1 MCVSYTALLHSG
13 NGDSSNLAS
22 HSAVVFQRSLN
33 VVFLWRSS
41 EIVRWIKWIVISIG
55 LAFAG
60 CRDEAL
66 SRRDESIRGGNKA
79 AQDSDAV
86 HLSQARE
93 DLNAVLARN
102 DSSGVD
108 SRPQF
113 REVSA
118 DCGLK
123 FTFHTDA
130 VPGRYFLPE
139 IMGGGAAWFDFD
151 RDGWLDLFLVNGDE
165 LATEPQRP
173 KKYADVLY
181 RNRGDQHFDEV
192 SRSAFAATIGYGQ
205 GCAVG
210 DFDADGFEDLFVSG
224 YRTSTLLRNLGDGTF
239 EDVTMESNT
248 RVQEWGASVVWLDI
262 NDDRNLDL
270 FVVTY
275 LDVTKENRQQC
286 RFNGV
291 PGYCGPGH
299 YEAVVDRLFLNL
311 GDGRFREAAEEVG
324 LAIPDGKGLGVVVLD
339 FDRDGQNE
347 IYVANDMTPNFLF
360 QRQFGRSGDASPPE
374 PASGLPRFRDIAP
387 ESGCSVSDMGQN
399 EASMGVTC
407 ADFDGNGFY
416 DIFLTH
422 FYAQKN
428 TLYRNLGRLQF
439 EDDSRHSRIAATSF
453 EFLGFGTVA
462 FDYDRDGRSDL
473 FVANGHV
480 LGPEHKPF
488 EMLPQMLHN
497 DGQARFDDVGKL
509 AGDYFQ
515 TPCVGRGAAGAD
527 YDNDGHLDLLV
538 THVDRPVALL
548 RNETATR
555 GHFVGVELRRGDRLP
570 PQGTQVIVE
579 AGSKRITSM
588 SVGGG
593 SYLCASDP
601 RLLIGLG
608 DWNGPVTLEIRW
620 QSGEVVRHDNVPV
633 DRYWQAFEGREL
645 LPSRTGVS
653 TP

>member
-1 MCVSYTALLHSG
+1 M
-13 NGDSSNLAS
+13 
-22 HSAVVFQRSLN
+22 
-33 VVFLWRSS
+33 
-41 EIVRWIKWIVISIG
+41 RWIPWIAITVWLTI
-55 LAFAG
+55 AG
-60 CRDEAL
+60 CRDKAL
-66 SRRDESIRGGNKA
+66 PPRDEPARADKQQASA
-79 AQDSDAV
+79 SDAAA
-86 HLSQARE
+86 LRQARE
-93 DLNAVLARN
+93 DLNAVLSRN
-102 DSSGVD
+102 EPAGVG

-113 REVSA
+113 RDVAVDSGVEFA
-118 DCGLK
+118 
-123 FTFHTDA
+123 FHTDA

-165 LATEPQRP
+165 LAAEPQQP
-173 KKYADVLY
+173 KKYADALY
-181 RNRGDQHFDEV
+181 RHRGDQHFEEI
-192 SRSAFAATIGYGQ
+192 SQPAFAATSGYGQ

-224 YRTSTLLRNLGDGTF
+224 FRTSTLLRNLGDGTF
-239 EDVTMESNT
+239 EDATTTTTSST
-248 RVQEWGASVVWLDI
+248 RIQDWGTSVVWLDI

-275 LDVTKENRQQC
+275 LDVTLANRQQC

-311 GDGRFREAAEEVG
+311 GDGRFREAADEVG
-324 LAIPDGKGLGVVVLD
+324 LAIPEGKGLGVVVLD

-360 QRQFGRSGDASPPE
+360 QRQAGGS
-374 PASGLPRFRDIAP
+374 LPRFRDIAP
-387 ESGCSVSDMGQN
+387 ESGCAVSDMGQN

-428 TLYRNLGRLQF
+428 TLYRNLGGLQF

-453 EFLGFGTVA
+453 DFLGFGTVA

-473 FVANGHV
+473 FIANGHV

-509 AGDYFQ
+509 AGDYFR
-515 TPCVGRGAAGAD
+515 TPHVGRGAAGAD

-548 RNETATR
+548 RNETDTR
-555 GHFVGVELRRGDRLP
+555 GHFVGIELRRGDRLP

-579 AGSKRITSM
+579 AGSKRIVNM

-593 SYLCASDP
+593 SYLCANDP

-608 DWNGPVTLEIRW
+608 DWSEAVTVEIRW
-620 QSGEVVRHDNVPV
+620 QSGEVSRHENVPV
-633 DRYWQAFEGREL
+633 DRYWLAFEGREL
-645 LPSRTGVS
+645 LPLRTGVS